1 MHVACAPTRTN
12 GRRALLPLAEQ
23 RFPAH
28 AIDVLRPL
36 HRINIKDA
44 GFCGATRLK
53 MQANAE
59 AHMDIIDVARQAGMT
74 VVLEAR
80 IGRQEYHSVHGSL
93 AALLDFAERVRAMK
107 EEGVAVEQH

>member
-1 MHVACAPTRTN
+1 
-12 GRRALLPLAEQ
+12 
-23 RFPAH
+23 
-28 AIDVLRPL
+28 
-36 HRINIKDA
+36 
-44 GFCGATRLK
+44 
-53 MQANAE
+53 
-59 AHMDIIDVARQAGMT
+59 MDIIDVARQAGMT